1 MKKLL
6 VLAALGLTISA
17 CKSEIDNKPAAV
29 VEEPAAAEKTEQ
41 AVEKADE
48 KAPEAAE
55 ATQLKLGPDSK
66 VEWVGA
72 KVTGDHTGGFEKIS
86 GMAELDKDGN
96 LTKVEVNV
104 DTTSIYSDADKLT
117 EHLKSDDFFSVE
129 KFPTAK
135 FEATKI
141 EAKPSENGTHEITG
155 NMTIR
160 DQTKTITIPAK
171 VDVSDAGVK
180 ATSEF
185 TLKRF
190 DFGIEYK
197 GKADDLIKD
206 EVLMKLTLNFPK
218 Q

>member
-6 VLAALGLTISA
+6 VLAALGLTITA

-41 AVEKADE
+41 AVEKVEE
-48 KAPEAAE
+48 KAPEAGE
-55 ATQLKLGPDSK
+55 TTKLNLGPDSK

-96 LTKVEVNV
+96 LIKVEVSA

-135 FEATKI
+135 FETTKI
-141 EAKPSENGTHEITG
+141 EAKPSDNGTHEITG

-171 VDVSDAGVK
+171 VEVSDSGVK
-180 ATSEF
+180 AQSEF

-206 EVLMKLTLNFPK
+206 DVLMKLTLNFPK

>member
-6 VLAALGLTISA
+6 VLAALGLTITA

-41 AVEKADE
+41 AVEKTEEA
-48 KAPEAAE
+48 APETGE
-55 ATQLKLGPDSK
+55 TTTLTLGPDSK

-96 LTKVEVNV
+96 LSKLEVSA

-135 FEATKI
+135 FEATKF
-141 EAKPSENGTHEITG
+141 EAKPSENGTHEVTG

-171 VDVSDAGVK
+171 VDISDAGVK